1 MLSGD
6 GELTS
11 NATILGGIAGL
22 ELTAAERD
30 FFRSADPWG
39 FILFGRNIDNPAQVA
54 RLTADLRDAVGRDCV
69 ITVDQEG
76 GRVQRLRAPHWAE
89 WPAPLDQGGAGNEAV
104 RAMWLRYHLIG
115 RELRAVG
122 IDSDCAPTLD
132 VAQDDTHP
140 FLRSRCLA
148 DDPGRVAEL
157 GRAAADGLLAAGVL
171 PVMKHLPGHG
181 RAQADSHHDL
191 PRVDATLE
199 TLDACDFAPFRA
211 LADLPMA
218 MTAHILFSALSDR
231 AATADPAVIALIR
244 DRIGFDGLLMTDDIT
259 MNALP
264 GSHAERTASAIA
276 AGCDVVLHCNGTVA
290 EMEPVVAA
298 AGPLGADAARR
309 ADAAIAARRGPSL
322 ADDSDALMVEY
333 RALTGTA

>member
-1 MLSGD
+1 MLSGV
-6 GELTS
+6 GELTA
-11 NATILGGIAGL
+11 NATILGGIAGF

-39 FILFGRNIDNPAQVA
+39 FILFGRNIDNPRQVA

-76 GRVQRLRAPHWAE
+76 GRVQRLRAPHWRE
-89 WPAPLDQGGAGNEAV
+89 WPAPLDQGGAGDDAV

-115 RELRAVG
+115 RELRDVG

-132 VAQDDTHP
+132 VARDETHP
-140 FLRSRCLA
+140 FLRNRCLA
-148 DDPGRVAEL
+148 DDPDRVSEL
-157 GRAAADGLLAAGVL
+157 GRAVADGLLAAGVL

-181 RAQADSHHDL
+181 RARADSHHDL
-191 PRVDATLE
+191 PRVDVGLDA
-199 TLDACDFAPFRA
+199 LDACDFVPFRA

-231 AATADPAVIALIR
+231 AATADPAVIAMIR

-264 GSHAERTASAIA
+264 GSHAERTASAIS

-290 EMEPVVAA
+290 DMEPVVAA
-298 AGPLGADAARR
+298 AGALGADAMRR
-309 ADAAIAARRGPSL
+309 ADAALAARRAPQDH
-322 ADDSDALMVEY
+322 DDTDVLIAEY
-333 RALTGTA
+333 RALTGWA